1 MAINYKDCVVQIDY
15 SNEPRR
21 DILCVD
27 IKAFFA
33 SVEAVELKQN
43 PLTAMI
49 AVVSKPKNSGGLVL
63 AASPKVKEIY
73 GIKTGSRVYE
83 FPKNSTIQIVEPRM
97 ALYLE
102 KNLAIVEIFKRYVP
116 MSDLHIY
123 SIDESFLDVTNSRSL
138 FGKPADIASRIQQD
152 IWREL
157 GLIAT
162 VGIGDNP
169 LLAKLA
175 LDHQAKYDA
184 SNSYQAYWSY
194 ETVPNTI
201 WQIKKLSDFWGIGTR
216 TEKKLKQFG
225 IHTVYDL
232 AHADFGLIKRH
243 FHTIGE
249 QLFFHAHGID
259 RTILSDTYQPKSTS
273 FSKNQILNHD
283 YTNPDDVE
291 IVIREMTDTN
301 ASRLRKHK
309 LVTATVSLTIG
320 YSKNSFQSGF
330 NRQMRVDPTDSSQKL
345 ANYLIH
351 LFHKYYEKQPVRTI
365 NVAFSHLMPK
375 QEQQLNLFE
384 TVEDVIKDERLDQ
397 TIDFVREKFGYTSL
411 LHANSLMKNSTA
423 IERSKLLGGH
433 QAHTED
439 KKDRKWP
446 NV

>member
-1 MAINYKDCVVQIDY
+1 MSINYKDYTVQIDY

-33 SVEAVELKQN
+33 SVEAVEHKQN

-83 FPKNSTIQIVEPRM
+83 FPRNSDIQIVEPRM
-97 ALYLE
+97 ELYLE

-138 FGKPADIASRIQQD
+138 FGRPEEIATRIQMD

-184 SNSYQAYWSY
+184 DNSYQAYWSY
-194 ETVPNTI
+194 ETVPTTI
-201 WQIKKLSDFWGIGTR
+201 WRIKKLSDFWGIGSR
-216 TEKKLKQFG
+216 TEEKLNQIG
-225 IHTVYDL
+225 IYNVYDL
-232 AHADFGLIKRH
+232 AHADFSLIKRL
-243 FHTIGE
+243 FHKIGE

-259 RTILSDTYQPKSTS
+259 RTILSDTHTPKTNS
-273 FSKNQILNHD
+273 FSKNQILNRD
-283 YTNPDDVE
+283 YTNPDDIE
-291 IVIREMTDTN
+291 IVIREMTDAN
-301 ASRLRKHK
+301 ASRLRKHQ
-309 LVTATVSLTIG
+309 LVTTTVRLTIG
-320 YSKNSFQSGF
+320 YSRDSFHAGF
-330 NRQMRVDPTDSSQKL
+330 NRQMRIEATDSSQKL
-345 ANYLIH
+345 ANYLIQ
-351 LFHKYYEKQPVRTI
+351 LFRKYYEKIPVRTI
-365 NVAFSHLMPK
+365 NVSFNNLVPK
-375 QEQQLNLFE
+375 QAQQLNLFE
-384 TVEDVIKDERLDQ
+384 EVEAVVKDERLDQ
-397 TIDFVREKFGYTSL
+397 TIDFIREKFGFTSL
-411 LHANSLMKNSTA
+411 LHANSLMKNSTV

-433 QAHTED
+433 QANTDETT
-439 KKDRKWP
+439 DRK
-446 NV
+446 

>member
-1 MAINYKDCVVQIDY
+1 MSINYKESIIQMDY

-33 SVEAVELKQN
+33 SVEAVERKQN

-73 GIKTGSRVYE
+73 GVKTGTRVYE
-83 FPKNSTIQIVEPRM
+83 FPRNSTIQIVEPRM

-138 FGKPADIASRIQQD
+138 FGPPEEIATRIQLD

-157 GLIAT
+157 GLVAT

-184 SNSYQAYWSY
+184 ANFYQAYWSY
-194 ETVPNTI
+194 ETVPTTI
-201 WQIKKLSDFWGIGTR
+201 WRINKLSDFWGIGSR
-216 TEKKLKQFG
+216 TEVKLKQIG
-225 IHTVYDL
+225 IYNLYDL
-232 AHADFGLIKRH
+232 AHADFSLIKRL

-259 RTILSDTYQPKSTS
+259 RTILSDTYTAKSNS

-283 YTNPDDVE
+283 YTNPRDVE
-291 IVIREMTDTN
+291 IVIHEMSDAN

-309 LVTATVSLTIG
+309 LATTTIRLTIG
-320 YSKNSFQSGF
+320 YSRNSSYLGF
-330 NRQMRVDPTDSSQKL
+330 NRQMSIEATDSSQKL
-345 ANYLIH
+345 VDYLIQ
-351 LFHKYYEKQPVRTI
+351 LFRKYYDGNPVRTV
-365 NVAFSHLMPK
+365 NVSFNNLVPK
-375 QEQQLNLFE
+375 QAQQLNLFE
-384 TVEDVIKDERLDQ
+384 TVEDVVKNERLDQ
-397 TIDFVREKFGYTSL
+397 TIDLVREKFGYTSL
-411 LHANSLMKNSTA
+411 LHANSLMENSTV

-433 QAHTED
+433 QANTDDE
-439 KKDRKWP
+439 KDRK
-446 NV
+446 

>member
-1 MAINYKDCVVQIDY
+1 MAINYKESIVQIDY

-33 SVEAVELKQN
+33 SVEAVDRKQN

-73 GIKTGSRVYE
+73 GVKTGTRVYE
-83 FPKNSTIQIVEPRM
+83 FPRNSNIQIVEPRM
-97 ALYLE
+97 ELYLQ

-138 FGKPADIASRIQQD
+138 FGRPEEIATRIQLD
-152 IWREL
+152 IWHEL
-157 GLIAT
+157 GLVAT

-184 SNSYQAYWSY
+184 ENSYQAYWSY
-194 ETVPNTI
+194 ETVPTTI
-201 WQIKKLSDFWGIGTR
+201 WRINKLSDFWGIGSR
-216 TEKKLKQFG
+216 TEEKLNQIG
-225 IHTVYDL
+225 IYNLYDL
-232 AHADFGLIKRH
+232 AHADFSLIKRL
-243 FHTIGE
+243 FHAIGE

-259 RTILSDTYQPKSTS
+259 RTILSDTHTPKANS
-273 FSKNQILNHD
+273 FSKNQILNLD
-283 YTNPDDVE
+283 YTNPQDIE
-291 IVIREMTDTN
+291 IVIREMTDAN

-309 LVTATVSLTIG
+309 LVTTTVRLTIG
-320 YSKNSFQSGF
+320 YSRNSSLPGF
-330 NRQMRVDPTDSSQKL
+330 NRQMSIEATDSSQKL
-345 ANYLIH
+345 ADYLIQ
-351 LFHKYYEKQPVRTI
+351 LFHKYYERNPVRTV
-365 NVAFSHLMPK
+365 NVSFNNLVPK
-375 QEQQLNLFE
+375 QDQQLNLFE
-384 TVEDVIKDERLDQ
+384 TVEDVVKDERLDQ

-411 LHANSLMKNSTA
+411 LHANSLMENSTV

-433 QAHTED
+433 QANTDEA
-439 KKDRKWP
+439 KDRK
-446 NV
+446 